1 MDKQIINSA
10 KAPAPIGPYN
20 HAVKTG
26 NLLFVSGQIPFDQAS
41 GQLVNSGIQDETKMV
56 MQNLE
61 YILTEAGVGFENVV
75 KATIF
80 LTDMGK
86 FSAVNEVYG
95 AYFGDNAPARECVQ
109 VAALPRGVQVEIS
122 VIATLS

>member
-61 YILTEAGVGFENVV
+61 YILTEAGIGFENVV